1 MKKSEHAAAET
12 LICKGKDEKLGLSF
26 LMMEVIERGT
36 YTDACM
42 TEMGHMFA
50 AMHLAESS
58 VMIGAVKI
66 VDYSGGDKP
75 LLNGP

>member
-1 MKKSEHAAAET
+1 
-12 LICKGKDEKLGLSF
+12 
-26 LMMEVIERGT
+26 MMEVIERGT